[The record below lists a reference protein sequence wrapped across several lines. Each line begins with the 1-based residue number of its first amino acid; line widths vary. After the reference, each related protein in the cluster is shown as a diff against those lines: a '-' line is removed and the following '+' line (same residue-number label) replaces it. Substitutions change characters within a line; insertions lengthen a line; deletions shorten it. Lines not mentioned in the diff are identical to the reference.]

1 MGSSKKVYK
10 RILRP
15 AIMYDLETV
24 ALTGRQE
31 AKLEVEA
38 HGSDLVG
45 QE

>member
-1 MGSSKKVYK
+1 MGSSKKVYN

-31 AKLEVEA
+31 AQLEIF
-38 HGSDLVG
+38 LVTDKNG
-45 QE
+45 QD